1 MIYNM
6 KNTSQIRQMID
17 QMIASRMDLI
27 SLSFAILGLITFFHG
42 FDLFQMGLL
51 PFSGS
56 ILMISGLSH
65 IVLALITMSVGVTVW
80 LSKSRT
86 KTVTLLIHGCII
98 LNIISI
104 IYTYPP
110 SAVLSS
116 GHPNVASSEA
126 IANHQDLFGLPLLG
140 IWLVVWLIDLIPTL
154 VRYRSKT

>member
-1 MIYNM
+1 M
-6 KNTSQIRQMID
+6 KSTSQMREMID
-17 QMIASRMDLI
+17 QLPASRMDFISI
-27 SLSFAILGLITFFHG
+27 SLTILGLITFFHG

-56 ILMISGLSH
+56 ILMASGLSH
-65 IVLALITMSVGVTVW
+65 IVLALITMSIGVTVW

-116 GHPNVASSEA
+116 SGVHPNVASSEA
-126 IANHQDLFGLPLLG
+126 IANHLDLFGLPLLG
-140 IWLVVWLIDLIPTL
+140 IWLVVWLIFFILEEWEKKD
-154 VRYRSKT
+154 